1 MFLLNEKVVYPVYGV
16 ALISRKVERV
26 VAGAITTFFELKFF
40 TKDMTILVPEDRLES
55 VGIRR
60 LSSEQNIHD
69 MIEFLH
75 GAVCKKIVTCDAG
88 VVNWNKR
95 NKDYQ
100 FKLRSGDIIKIS
112 TIYRDLQNVGFD
124 KELSFGE
131 RNLLSQIENLLAE
144 EISVVLSLTKEQA
157 LLKLRK
163 PFVASEATVSST
175 TPVQS
180 KMSQVA
186 I

>member
-1 MFLLNEKVVYPVYGV
+1 MFLLNEKVVYPGYGV

-40 TKDMTILVPEDRLES
+40 TKDMTILVPENRLES

-60 LSSEQNIHD
+60 LSSDQDIQD
-69 MIEFLH
+69 MMDLLQ
-75 GAVCKKIVTCDAG
+75 GRVSKKVAVTCDSG

-112 TIYRDLQNVGFD
+112 AIYKDLQTVGFD

-131 RNLLSQIENLLAE
+131 RNLLSQIENLLVE
-144 EISVVLSLTKEQA
+144 EISVVLCLTKEEA
-157 LLKLRK
+157 LQKLRM
-163 PFVASEATVSST
+163 PFGNSQPSAT
-175 TPVQS
+175 PEIQP
-180 KMSQVA
+180 KIRQVA

>member
-1 MFLLNEKVVYPVYGV
+1 MFLLNEKVVYPGYGV
-16 ALISRKVERV
+16 ALISRKVERI

-60 LSSEQNIHD
+60 LSSEQNIQD
-69 MIEFLH
+69 MMDLLQ
-75 GAVCKKIVTCDAG
+75 GRACKKAVTCDSG

-100 FKLRSGDIIKIS
+100 FKLRSGDILKIS
-112 TIYRDLQNVGFD
+112 TIYKDLQTVGFD

-131 RNLLSQIENLLAE
+131 RNLLSQIENLLVE
-144 EISVVLSLTKEQA
+144 EISVVLNLTKEQA
-157 LLKLRK
+157 LQELRK
-163 PFVASEATVSST
+163 PFGSTQPSAT
-175 TPVQS
+175 PEIQP
-180 KMSQVA
+180 KMTQVA

>member
-1 MFLLNEKVVYPVYGV
+1 MFLLNEKVVYPGYGV

-26 VAGAITTFFELKFF
+26 VAGVITTFFELKFF
-40 TKDMTILVPEDRLES
+40 IKDMTILVPENRLES

-60 LSSEQNIHD
+60 LSSEQD
-69 MIEFLH
+69 IECMMNFLSEQI
-75 GAVCKKIVTCDAG
+75 CKKIPATCDSG
-88 VVNWNKR
+88 VINWNKR

-112 TIYRDLQNVGFD
+112 AIYKDLQNVGFD

-131 RNLLSQIENLLAE
+131 RNLLSQIENLLVE
-144 EISVVLSLTKEQA
+144 EVSVVLCVTKEQA
-157 LLKLRK
+157 LEKLRT
-163 PFVASEATVSST
+163 PFVSVKSSASHGA
-175 TPVQS
+175 PL
-180 KMSQVA
+180 KINQVA

>member
-1 MFLLNEKVVYPVYGV
+1 MFLLNEKVVYPGYGV

-40 TKDMTILVPEDRLES
+40 TKDMTILVPENRLES

-60 LSSEQNIHD
+60 LSSEQDIQD
-69 MIEFLH
+69 MIELLQ
-75 GAVCKKIVTCDAG
+75 GRICKKATVSCDSS

-100 FKLRSGDIIKIS
+100 FKLRSGDILKIS
-112 TIYRDLQNVGFD
+112 TIYKDLQTVGFD

-131 RNLLSQIENLLAE
+131 RNLLAQIENLLVE
-144 EISVVLSLTKEQA
+144 EISLVLSLTKEQA
-157 LLKLRK
+157 LEKLRM
-163 PFVASEATVSST
+163 PFNST
-175 TPVQS
+175 QTSANAGIQP
-180 KMSQVA
+180 KITQVA

>member
-1 MFLLNEKVVYPVYGV
+1 MFLLNEKVVYPGYGV
-16 ALISRKVERV
+16 ALISRKVERI

-60 LSSEQNIHD
+60 LSSEQSIQD
-69 MIEFLH
+69 MMDLLQ
-75 GAVCKKIVTCDAG
+75 GRACKKTVTCDSG

-100 FKLRSGDIIKIS
+100 FKLRSGDILKIS
-112 TIYRDLQNVGFD
+112 TIYKDLQTVGFD

-131 RNLLSQIENLLAE
+131 RNLLSQIENLLVE
-144 EISVVLSLTKEQA
+144 EISVVLNVTKEQA
-157 LLKLRK
+157 LQELRK
-163 PFVASEATVSST
+163 PFGSTLPSAT
-175 TPVQS
+175 PEIQP
-180 KMSQVA
+180 KMTQVA

>member
-1 MFLLNEKVVYPVYGV
+1 MFLLNEKVVYPGYGV

-40 TKDMTILVPEDRLES
+40 TKDMTILVPENRLES

-60 LSSEQNIHD
+60 LSTEQDILD
-69 MIEFLH
+69 MIDLLQ
-75 GAVCKKIVTCDAG
+75 GRVCKKVAATCDSG

-112 TIYRDLQNVGFD
+112 TIYKDLQNVGYD

-131 RNLLSQIENLLAE
+131 RNLLSQIENLLVE
-144 EISVVLSLTKEQA
+144 EISVVLCLSKEEA
-157 LLKLRK
+157 LQKLRT
-163 PFVASEATVSST
+163 PFLSTQTST
-175 TPVQS
+175 TPGIQS
-180 KMSQVA
+180 KVTQVA

>member
-1 MFLLNEKVVYPVYGV
+1 MFLLNEKVVYPGYGV

-40 TKDMTILVPEDRLES
+40 TKDMTILVPENRLES

-60 LSSEQNIHD
+60 LSSDQDIQD
-69 MIEFLH
+69 MMDLLQGRFS
-75 GAVCKKIVTCDAG
+75 KKVAVTCDSG

-112 TIYRDLQNVGFD
+112 AIYKDLQTVGFD

-131 RNLLSQIENLLAE
+131 RNLLSQIENLLVE
-144 EISVVLSLTKEQA
+144 EISVVLCLTKEEA
-157 LLKLRK
+157 LQKLRM
-163 PFVASEATVSST
+163 PFGNSQPSAT
-175 TPVQS
+175 PEIQP
-180 KMSQVA
+180 KIRQVA